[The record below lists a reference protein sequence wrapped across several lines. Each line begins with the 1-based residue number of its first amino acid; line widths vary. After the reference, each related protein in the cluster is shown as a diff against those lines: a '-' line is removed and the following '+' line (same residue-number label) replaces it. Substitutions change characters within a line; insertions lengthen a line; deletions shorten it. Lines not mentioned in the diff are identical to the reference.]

1 MENANYE
8 HPVFGLLLTIS
19 LFISS
24 VVMGALENA
33 DLILNIISK
42 LVAIGAGVASIGLA
56 YLNYRKLHNGKS
68 KSK

>member
-1 MENANYE
+1 MENANFE

-56 YLNYRKLHNGKS
+56 YLNYRKLNNGKS